1 METLMK
7 TNFALELEQEEWLL
21 LETLPALTSTCQHSW
36 LRKLYSPVLRM
47 NSVSIF
53 LFFLPY
59 FFDGKIFFTEK
70 IFHSVHGAQGTR
82 APHSALTLLSRQEC
96 LPSTWRWRRGTGAT
110 TETTRTFRW
119 MEQGGNKNRLVN
131 NSCKCPNSKFI
142 QKSSSM
148 TTSIM
153 NTTARFP
160 TDKPVILF
168 YALVGNDVC
177 NGFKKFLFNGNF
189 MIDFG
194 F

>member
-1 METLMK
+1 
-7 TNFALELEQEEWLL
+7 
-21 LETLPALTSTCQHSW
+21 
-36 LRKLYSPVLRM
+36 
-47 NSVSIF
+47 
-53 LFFLPY
+53 
-59 FFDGKIFFTEK
+59 
-70 IFHSVHGAQGTR
+70 
-82 APHSALTLLSRQEC
+82 
-96 LPSTWRWRRGTGAT
+96 
-110 TETTRTFRW
+110 
-119 MEQGGNKNRLVN
+119 
-131 NSCKCPNSKFI
+131 
-142 QKSSSM
+142 M